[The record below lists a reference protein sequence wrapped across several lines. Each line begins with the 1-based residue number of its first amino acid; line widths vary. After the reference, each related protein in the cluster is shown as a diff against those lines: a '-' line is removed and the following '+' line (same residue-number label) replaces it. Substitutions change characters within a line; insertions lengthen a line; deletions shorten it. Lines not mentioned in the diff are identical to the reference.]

1 MILCTS
7 AQVRNT
13 WNKMLPNIIG
23 ASSFNMSTFEDAT
36 TPCGF
41 EMLTRLLL
49 ITSTMI
55 IHSRPCGPLCLGG
68 SRHDIEPKETLTG
81 QLSSNE
87 THMRPKFAFFPQNSS
102 RLFCQLVKS

>member
-1 MILCTS
+1 
-7 AQVRNT
+7 
-13 WNKMLPNIIG
+13 
-23 ASSFNMSTFEDAT
+23 MSTFEDAT